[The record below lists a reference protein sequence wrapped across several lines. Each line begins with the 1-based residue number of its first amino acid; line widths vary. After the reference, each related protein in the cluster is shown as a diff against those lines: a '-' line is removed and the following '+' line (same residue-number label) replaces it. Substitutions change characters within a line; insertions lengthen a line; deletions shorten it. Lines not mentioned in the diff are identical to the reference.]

1 MPNNCHTNLLKL
13 LSLIL
18 LASSFTKASPTTPNN
33 FETFLIVP
41 TLIHQQRT
49 YYRSN
54 SPRSPTAEGPFAR
67 AYRFFAQVQDF
78 EGMQICGLRAIMNEK
93 RHDLIPGVLRAF
105 LFEFG
110 LESFRTDRLNSSKS
124 DRSQMG
130 PMDAYKFCLG
140 HGEKSDLRDKAYK

>member
-18 LASSFTKASPTTPNN
+18 LASPFTKASPTTPNN
-33 FETFLIVP
+33 FETFLIIP

-49 YYRSN
+49 YNRSN
-54 SPRSPTAEGPFAR
+54 APRPPTAEGPFAS
-67 AYRFFAQVQDF
+67 ANRFFPQVQDF
-78 EGMQICGLRAIMNEK
+78 EGMQICGLRAITNEK
-93 RHDLIPGVLRAF
+93 RHDLISGVLRAF

-124 DRSQMG
+124 VGPQMS

-140 HGEKSDLRDKAYK
+140 HGEESDFRDKAYK